1 MKTIII
7 MLMAMGVNYSAVKIQ
22 TSPFIELDRATTY
35 YCNESQCDSDPFTTA
50 DGSVIDPVKLRNKEI
65 RWCALSRDLIWDEYR
80 QGIHEEGFRGMYK
93 FGDTI
98 LVLSKT
104 CPQINGMWTVHD
116 TMNKRYTNSIDFLID
131 PINNKPKLGVCEDVK
146 ILKPNYTAY
155 GSSELKP
162 NQK

>member
-7 MLMAMGVNYSAVKIQ
+7 ILMTMVVNYSTVKIKQ
-22 TSPFIELDRATTY
+22 SPFIQLDRATTY
-35 YCNESQCDSDPFTTA
+35 YCNVRQCDNDPFTTT
-50 DGSVIDPVKLRNKEI
+50 DGSVIDPIKLKNKEI

-80 QGIHEEGFRGMYK
+80 QTIHKHGFRGLFE

-98 LVLSKT
+98 VVKSNSN
-104 CPQINGMWTVHD
+104 PQINGKWVVHD

-146 ILKPNYTAY
+146 ILKPNYSAY
-155 GSSELKP
+155 YCK
-162 NQK
+162 